1 MTQKIMKGLNICNP
15 VDADKE
21 YMLYA
26 VEYAHKHGF
35 THIQFNGP
43 IHNPVKGNID
53 GMLRYRKYADFN
65 GGKDNAYIDT
75 SLDGLNAALDKA
87 AAYGIK
93 MYVWHHEVELPASF
107 KEVHPE
113 ILNEY
118 GDIELTHRCIADFL
132 ENKIADF
139 FFYYPNAAGIVLTL
153 HETSVPILK
162 LKNQKLGKVE
172 RVKYITQILFDAC
185 KKAGK
190 ELIVRPFASIE
201 EDYALMT
208 AAYAQISDEL
218 IVMDKWTQFDWSLTL
233 PNNAFFKKITGN
245 PLLIEADIFGEFFG
259 RDYIPLMLLEHI
271 KEKVA
276 YCQAFSPLG
285 YVARIDRA
293 GHTAFGNINEVN
305 IDIFNA
311 CLCGEDPTAAAK
323 KFFDEKFGSAGET
336 MLDIMLKTEDIL
348 KKIYYLGGF
357 YYNEQSFFPQ
367 LNHSKNHYYTEI
379 LRENGKIDSDE
390 WFIPPEYKKKS
401 LPELIGEKRAAVSEA
416 EELCARFISLRGDM
430 PESLYEKTLPK
441 FLNLKYIARLWAVQT
456 EIFITCGKFFDTG
469 KSSFEEE
476 LNGLL
481 ETLSAINKE
490 AKSALG
496 DKYMCMYSAASEE
509 KDIMQ
514 DRVEDFIDD
523 LKYAFNAEKTAF
535 ANLKKDTALYDAVVC
550 GSMAESHLLKK
561 EVNFSDTTVT
571 ENGICRV
578 AGTLRDGWCAVNAH
592 GWFGYRV
599 KINPHKKNIIK
610 IMLGAIGKEN
620 AFDVRVTVGD
630 EIYTFNGE
638 QCRTKEIEIE
648 YTPKD
653 GENGVRIRF
662 DKISPAT
669 PCVYTI
675 KIYG

>member
-1 MTQKIMKGLNICNP
+1 MKKEMIKGLNICNP
-15 VDADKE
+15 VDADRE

-26 VEYAHKHGF
+26 VEYAYKHGF

-65 GGKDNAYIDT
+65 VGKDDAYIDT

-87 AAYGIK
+87 EEYGIK
-93 MYVWHHEVELPASF
+93 MYVWHHEVEIPASF
-107 KEVHPE
+107 KDAHPE

-118 GDIELTHRCIADFL
+118 GDIELTHPYIADFL
-132 ENKIADF
+132 ENKIEDF

-233 PNNAFFKKITGN
+233 PNNAFFNKITGN

-259 RDYIPLMLLEHI
+259 RDYIPLMLFEHI

-276 YCQAFSPLG
+276 YCNTFSPLG
-285 YVARIDRA
+285 YVARIDRG

-305 IDIFNA
+305 IDILNA
-311 CLCGEDPTAAAK
+311 CLCGDDPLTAARS
-323 KFFDEKFGSAGET
+323 FYCEMFGAAGKA
-336 MLDIMLKTEDIL
+336 MLDIMLKTEPIL

-401 LPELIGEKRAAVSEA
+401 LPELTEEKHAAVCDA
-416 EELCARFISLRGDM
+416 EELCKRFMSLEDDM
-430 PESLYEKTLPK
+430 PASVYEKTLPK
-441 FLNLKYIARLWAVQT
+441 FLNLKYIARLWAIQT

-469 KSSFEEE
+469 ERAFEEE
-476 LNGLL
+476 LNSLL
-481 ETLSAINKE
+481 ERLSAVDEE

-496 DKYMCMYSAASEE
+496 DKYMCLYSAASDVRDVM
-509 KDIMQ
+509 KDRI
-514 DRVEDFIDD
+514 ECFIGD
-523 LKYAFNAEKTAF
+523 LKRAFHAEKKVF
-535 ANLKKDTALYDAVVC
+535 AELKKDAALYDSVVC

-561 EVNFSDTTVT
+561 EVNFSDTAVT
-571 ENGICRV
+571 ENGVCRI
-578 AGTLRDGWCAVNAH
+578 AGTLRDEWCSVNAH

-599 KINPHKKNIIK
+599 KINPQKKNIVK
-610 IMLGAIGKEN
+610 IMLGAVGEKD
-620 AFDVRVTVGD
+620 AFDVRVTIGD
-630 EIYTFNGE
+630 EVYTFHE
-638 QCRTKEIEIE
+638 TQCRTKEIEIE

-653 GENGVRIRF
+653 GADGVRIRF